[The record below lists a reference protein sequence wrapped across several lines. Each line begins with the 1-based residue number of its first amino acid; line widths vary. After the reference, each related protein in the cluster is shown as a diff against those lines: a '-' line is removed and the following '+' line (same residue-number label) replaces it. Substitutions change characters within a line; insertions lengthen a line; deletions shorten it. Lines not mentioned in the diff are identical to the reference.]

1 MLSLH
6 KIHYLYI
13 VMKTCCKI
21 LTLLLSVLVLATT
34 TLQFHHHD
42 CHGTIYFSL
51 LGEKDIVVD
60 AHDGLICATDCHHT
74 IASAT
79 NHSPDCKGHNKCSM
93 HLDQTDVSRQSLIQL
108 LLPFISIQ
116 CRLEPVLYPIN
127 RFVETVSVSYHF
139 LRHLSLIIKS
149 SSIFRAPPFMCL

>member
-13 VMKTCCKI
+13 VMKTCGKI

-60 AHDGLICATDCHHT
+60 AHDGLICATDCQHT

-79 NHSPDCKGHNKCSM
+79 NHSPDCKGHNKC
-93 HLDQTDVSRQSLIQL
+93 
-108 LLPFISIQ
+108 SIQ